1 MFKNKKGSIYVEASL
16 VMPAACLIC
25 IALIYITMFFYTE
38 IRRQVD
44 SHAVELEKWSEKKS
58 SSDVR
63 SVDKMEDEFYRYN
76 EKKVFE

>member
-38 IRRQVD
+38 VD
-44 SHAVELEKWSEKKS
+44 RHAVELEKWSEKKS
-58 SSDVR
+58 SSYVR
-63 SVDKMEDEFYRYN
+63 TVDKMEDEFYRYN